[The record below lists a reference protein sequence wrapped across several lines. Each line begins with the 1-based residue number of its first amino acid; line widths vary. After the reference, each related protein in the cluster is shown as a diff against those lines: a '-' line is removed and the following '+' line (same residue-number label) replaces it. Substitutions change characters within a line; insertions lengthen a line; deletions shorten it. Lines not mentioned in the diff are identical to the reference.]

1 MVGNLKRGC
10 DLWRNRLKL
19 ASVLTE
25 TVSLEWLGYI
35 RRLKQQEGMSLY
47 IAFLLIASKGYWV
60 MLKLILYNINSLHQ
74 VSNSLLVFLSWTGVQ
89 LLQVV
94 VINTVEVISGSIV
107 STVVWLLLRTNSTTM
122 TDWVQH
128 VWVWAGGSQFEHIQS
143 PRADHTHRVDSL

>member
-74 VSNSLLVFLSWTGVQ
+74 VSNSLLVFFKMNWCA
-89 LLQVV
+89 VV
-94 VINTVEVISGSIV
+94 
-107 STVVWLLLRTNSTTM
+107 
-122 TDWVQH
+122 
-128 VWVWAGGSQFEHIQS
+128 AGCGDKHC
-143 PRADHTHRVDSL
+143 